1 MQPTSNLTNQS
12 PSEPLGKLSFWTKL
26 AYGAGD
32 LGAAI
37 TGNILLFY
45 LSPFFTDVAG
55 LRPSIAASTQ
65 LVGKLWD
72 AVNDPLV
79 GVLSDRTKSG
89 MGRRYPWMIF
99 GAIPLGIFFCLQ
111 WIVPRFSAD
120 NTINQ
125 WGLFAYYTIISIAFN
140 TAYTAVNLPYTALTP
155 ELTQDYNERT
165 SLNSFRFVFSIGG
178 SILSVLIV
186 GFIASKIP
194 GNSRL
199 QYAVTGVI
207 CAVLS
212 VVPIYLCVW
221 GTKKR
226 IAAVAAQHPEENEPV
241 SLPVFQQIKIAF
253 SNRPFLFVV
262 GIYLCSWLSVQLTAT
277 IIPYFVRSYI
287 GSTLEPAQIPG
298 TIVKVILAVQLTAMG
313 MLFVWSKVSERFGKK
328 AAYIMGMTLWIIAQ
342 AGLFF
347 LKPGQLTLLYFLAI
361 VAGFGVSVSYLIPW
375 SMLPDTIELDELQ
388 TGQRREGIFYSFMV
402 FLQKVG
408 LGLAV
413 ASVLWCLGWLGYIP
427 PTDATPLPV
436 QPDAVLLLIRLSI
449 GPVPTISLIA
459 GIVLTYFYPIT
470 REIHAEILLQLHER
484 RQGKENSG
492 T

>member
-1 MQPTSNLTNQS
+1 MQSTPSSTPNS
-12 PSEPLGKLSFWTKL
+12 PPEPLGKLSVWTKL
-26 AYGAGD
+26 AYGSGD

-37 TGNILLFY
+37 TGNVLLFY

-55 LRPSIAASTQ
+55 LKPSIAALTQ

-99 GAIPLGIFFCLQ
+99 GAIPLGIFFFLQ
-111 WIVPRFSAD
+111 WLVPHFSA
-120 NTINQ
+120 NETVNQ
-125 WGLFAYYTIISIAFN
+125 WGLFAYYTIVSIVFN

-199 QYAVTGVI
+199 QYAVTGLI
-207 CAVLS
+207 CALLS
-212 VVPIYLCVW
+212 VLPVYLCVW

-277 IIPYFVRSYI
+277 IIPYFVRNWM
-287 GSTLEPAQIPG
+287 GSSLEVAQIPG

-313 MLFVWSKVSERFGKK
+313 MLFVWSKISDRFGKK
-328 AAYIMGMTLWIIAQ
+328 AAYIMGMSLWIIAQ

-347 LKPGQLTLLYFLAI
+347 LQPGQFVLLYFLAI
-361 VAGFGVSVSYLIPW
+361 IAGFGVSVSYLIPW
-375 SMLPDTIELDELQ
+375 SMLPDVIELDELQ

-402 FLQKVG
+402 FLQKVC

-413 ASVLWCLGWLGYIP
+413 ALVLSCLDWTGYIP
-427 PTDATPLPV
+427 PTDAIPLPV

-449 GPVPTISLIA
+449 GPVPTIALIV
-459 GIVLTYFYPIT
+459 GIVLAYFYPIT
-470 REIHAEILLQLHER
+470 REVHTEILLKLSER
-484 RQGKENSG
+484 KNSEQQGN
-492 T
+492 